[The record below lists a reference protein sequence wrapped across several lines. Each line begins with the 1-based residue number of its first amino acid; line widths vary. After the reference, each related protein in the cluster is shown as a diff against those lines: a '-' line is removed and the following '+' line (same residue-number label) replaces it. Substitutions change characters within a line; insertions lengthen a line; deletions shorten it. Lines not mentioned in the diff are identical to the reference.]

1 MSDYRAEREAHPL
14 PVNLVI
20 TTKVPSKWRFVDLE
34 TGDIW
39 RADAGRLVRAHD
51 QVLVPSD
58 TLAGKAIAK
67 TVNDLREHVAQLQGR
82 LLRVRSVV
90 RLLGNDELT
99 PIAQRRLS
107 SALGGDDEYDNT

>member
-1 MSDYRAEREAHPL
+1 MSDYAAERASHAE

-39 RADAGRLVRAHD
+39 RADAGRMVRADD

-58 TLAGKAIAK
+58 SLVGKAIAK
-67 TVNDLREHVAQLQGR
+67 TVNDLRTHVAQLQGR
-82 LLRVRSVV
+82 LLRVRAVV
-90 RLLGNDELT
+90 RLLGDDELT
-99 PIAQRRLS
+99 PTAQRRLNS
-107 SALGGDDEYDNT
+107 VLGDDYEYDT